1 MKRFLPDKIRN
12 LCLAGHS
19 DTGKTTLISALLY
32 STGTVNRY
40 LRVEDGNTIT
50 DFDEEEIQRKISI
63 YLSLAWMEYKDIK
76 INLLDTPG
84 FSMFIS
90 ETIPGIKCA
99 DTLAILVNGVQGIE
113 IQTDKV
119 FKISSNFQVPVFFII
134 NKLDKENSD
143 GLKVLEQLKNKYG
156 NKVLPLTL
164 PIGKEASFNGVINLL
179 DLKAYITENQNPK
192 PKIEKIPENLKETS
206 EKTREELIE
215 KVAEGDDQLM
225 QTFFDKGSL
234 TEEEFFVG
242 LKKSFL
248 MREIFPVFFT
258 SSTQLVGL
266 EPLLQFITSIAPS
279 PDMRKW
285 EGKNPL
291 SKEPVYFESKET
303 APASAYVFKTIS
315 DIFAGK
321 ITIFKAISGTIKS
334 DETYFNSTRGVQER
348 FGSLNTIQGKQLSP
362 ISEIYAGDIAAVT
375 KLKETKTFD
384 TLCDR
389 NNQILY
395 DPINIGEPS
404 ISFAIEPKSKG
415 DEDKISNA
423 LQKIMEEEP
432 IVKSSR
438 DPQTK
443 ELVISGAG
451 QLHVEIIANKL
462 KNKYGVSVNLKLPK
476 VPYKETITKSA
487 QANYRHKKQTGGH
500 GQFAECMIQLDPAP
514 RGTGYEFIDKI
525 FGGAISQN
533 FRPSVDK
540 GIQDA
545 ASKGILAGFPVVDF
559 KVTLLDGKEHPVDSS
574 DMAFKIA
581 GSMAFKEAA
590 KKAGVTILEPIY
602 NVEIYTP
609 EEFMGDIMGD
619 LNGRRGRVLGMDMEG
634 DLRIIKAQV
643 PLAEMLTYS
652 SDLRSKTQG
661 RASFTMEFAFYE
673 EVPKQLQEKI
683 IAQHKK
689 EKEEEE
695 E

>member
-1 MKRFLPDKIRN
+1 MKRYVPEKLRN
-12 LCLAGHS
+12 ICFAGHN
-19 DTGKTTLISALLY
+19 DTGKTTLLSALLY
-32 STGTVNRY
+32 LSGAVNRF

-50 DFDEEEIQRKISI
+50 DFDEEEQARKISI
-63 YLSLAWMEYKDIK
+63 YLSLAWIDYKDTK
-76 INLLDTPG
+76 INFFDTPG
-84 FSMFIS
+84 FGMFIS
-90 ETIPGIKCA
+90 ETMPGIKCS
-99 DTLAILVNGVQGIE
+99 DTVALFVNGVQGIE
-113 IQTDKV
+113 IQTDKI
-119 FKISSNFQVPVFFII
+119 FKISSTFNVPLLFII

-143 GLKVLEQLKNKYG
+143 PLKVLEQLKNKYG
-156 NKVLPLTL
+156 NKVIPLTY
-164 PIGKEASFNGVINLL
+164 PIGKEANFKGVVNIL
-179 DLKAYITENQNPK
+179 DLKAYYNENQNPQA
-192 PKIEKIPENLKETS
+192 KIESIPENLKGAI

-215 KVAEGDDQLM
+215 KVAEGDEKLM
-225 QTFFDKGSL
+225 EKFF
-234 TEEEFFVG
+234 EEGTLEEKELISG
-242 LKKSFL
+242 LKASFL
-248 MREIFPVFFT
+248 KREIFPVFFT
-258 SSTQLVGL
+258 SAIQFVGIQTLL
-266 EPLLQFITSIAPS
+266 ESFLQICPS
-279 PDMRKW
+279 PDLRKW

-291 SKEPVYFESKET
+291 SKEPIAFESNEKS
-303 APASAYVFKTIS
+303 PPSAYVFKTIS

-321 ITIFKAISGTIKS
+321 ITIFKVITGTFKS
-334 DETYFNSTRGVQER
+334 DDTYLNSTRDVLER
-348 FGSLNTIQGKQLSP
+348 FGSLNSIMGKNLSP
-362 ISEIYAGDIAAVT
+362 LSEIYAGDIAAVT

-384 TLCDR
+384 TLCDKA
-389 NNQILY
+389 NQILY
-395 DPINIGEPS
+395 DPLKIGEPS

-432 IVKSSR
+432 LVKASR

-451 QLHVEIIANKL
+451 QLHIEIIGNKL

-476 VPYKETITKSA
+476 VPYKETILRTA
-487 QANYRHKKQTGGH
+487 QTTYRHKKQTGGH
-500 GQFAECMIQLDPAP
+500 GQFAECMIQVEPNI
-514 RGTGYEFIDKI
+514 RGGGYEFIDKI

-545 ASKGILAGFPVVDF
+545 ALKGILAGFPVVDF

-590 KKAGVTILEPIY
+590 KKAGLTILEPIY

-634 DLRIIKAQV
+634 DIRIIKAQV

-661 RASFTMEFAFYE
+661 RASFSMEFAFYE
-673 EVPKQLQEKI
+673 EVPKHLQEKI

-695 E
+695 S

>member
-12 LCLAGHS
+12 VCFAGHS
-19 DTGKTTLISALLY
+19 DTGKTTLTSALLY
-32 STGTVNRY
+32 AAGTVNRF

-50 DFDEEEIQRKISI
+50 DFDEEEIQRRISI
-63 YLSLAWMEYKDIK
+63 YLSLAWLEYKDKK
-76 INLLDTPG
+76 INILDTPG

-90 ETIPGIKCA
+90 ETIPGIKCS
-99 DTLAILVNGVQGIE
+99 DTVGILVNGVQGIE

-119 FKISSNFQVPVFFII
+119 FKISSNFNVPVFFII

-143 GLKVLEQLKNKYG
+143 PFKVLEQLKHKYG
-156 NKVLPLTL
+156 NKVIPLSL
-164 PIGKEASFNGVINLL
+164 PIGKEADFKGVVNLM
-179 DLKAYITENQNPK
+179 DLKSYITENQNPK
-192 PKIEKIPENLKETS
+192 AKIENIPENLKEIS

-234 TEEEFFVG
+234 TEEEFLKG

-248 MREIFPVFFT
+248 NRDIFPVFFT
-258 SSTQLVGL
+258 SAASMVGL
-266 EPLLQFITSIAPS
+266 EPLLQFTTEIAPS

-291 SKEPVYFESKET
+291 SKEPLSFESKET

-348 FGSLNTIQGKQLSP
+348 FGSINTIQGKQLSP

-384 TLCDR
+384 TLCDKT
-389 NNQILY
+389 NQILY

-476 VPYKETITKSA
+476 VPYKETIVKSA

-500 GQFAECMIQLDPAP
+500 GQFAECMIQIDPAP
-514 RGTGYEFIDKI
+514 RGSGYEFIDKI

-673 EVPKQLQEKI
+673 EVPKHLQEKI

>member
-1 MKRFLPDKIRN
+1 MKRFLPEKIRN
-12 LCLAGHS
+12 ICFAGHS
-19 DTGKTTLISALLY
+19 DTGKTTLVSALLY
-32 STGTVNRY
+32 SAGTVNRM
-40 LRVEDGNTIT
+40 LKVEDGNTIT
-50 DFDEEEIQRKISI
+50 DFDEEEIQRRISI
-63 YLSLAWMEYKDIK
+63 YLSLAWLEYKDTK
-76 INLLDTPG
+76 INIFDTPG

-99 DTLAILVNGVQGIE
+99 DTVGILVNGVQGIE

-119 FKISSNFQVPVFFII
+119 FKISSNFNVPVFFVI

-143 GLKVLEQLKNKYG
+143 PFKVLEQLKHKYG
-156 NKVLPLTL
+156 NKVIPLSL
-164 PIGKEASFNGVINLL
+164 PIGKESDFKGVVNLI
-179 DLKAYITENQNPK
+179 DLKSYITENQNPR
-192 PKIEKIPENLKETS
+192 PKIENIPENLKEIS

-234 TEEEFFVG
+234 TEEEFLKG

-248 MREIFPVFFT
+248 NRDIFPVFFT
-258 SSTQLVGL
+258 SASGLVGL
-266 EPLLQFITSIAPS
+266 EPLLQFITDISPS
-279 PDMRKW
+279 PAMRKW

-291 SKEPVYFESKET
+291 SKEPISFEAKET
-303 APASAYVFKTIS
+303 VPASLYVFKTIS

-321 ITIFKAISGTIKS
+321 ITIFKAISGTIRS

-348 FGSLNTIQGKQLSP
+348 FGSINTIQGKQLSP
-362 ISEIYAGDIAAVT
+362 VSEIYAGDIAAVT

-384 TLCDR
+384 TLCDKT
-389 NNQILY
+389 NQILY
-395 DPINIGEPS
+395 DPLNIGEPS

-432 IVKSSR
+432 IVRSSR

-476 VPYKETITKSA
+476 VPYKETIVKSA

-500 GQFAECMIQLDPAP
+500 GQFAECMIQIDPAP
-514 RGTGYEFIDKI
+514 RGSGYEFIDKI

-590 KKAGVTILEPIY
+590 KKAGVTLLEPIY

-673 EVPKQLQEKI
+673 EVPKHLQEKI